1 MAQIT
6 LGGKPIH
13 TIGELPKIGEKAKD
27 FELIAKDMSR
37 VNIEK
42 YKGYR
47 LLLNIFPSLDT
58 STCSNS
64 VRQFNKAA
72 AALENTKVLCISR
85 DTPFAQARFCGA
97 EGLDNVETLS
107 DMATGQFGIDYGLRL
122 IDSPMKDF
130 NSRVVIILD
139 ENHQVIYSE
148 QVPELSHEPNYE
160 AALKALA

>member
-6 LGGKPIH
+6 LVGKPIH
-13 TIGELPKIGEKAKD
+13 TIGELPQIGEQAKD
-27 FELIAKDMSR
+27 FELIAKDLSR
-37 VNIEK
+37 VNLGK
-42 YKGYR
+42 YKGSK

-58 STCSNS
+58 GTCAMS
-64 VRQFNKAA
+64 VRNFNKAA
-72 AALENTKVLCISR
+72 AELENIKVLCISR

-97 EGLDNVETLS
+97 EGLENVETLS

-139 ENHQVIYSE
+139 ENHKIIYTE

-160 AALKALA
+160 AALKVLA